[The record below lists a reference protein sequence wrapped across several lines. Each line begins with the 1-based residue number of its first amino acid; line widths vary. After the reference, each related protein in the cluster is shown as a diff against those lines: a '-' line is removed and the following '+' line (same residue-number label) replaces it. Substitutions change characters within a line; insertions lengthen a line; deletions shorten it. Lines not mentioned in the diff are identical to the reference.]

1 VSRETTFADFRFP
14 RLLSSFFLL
23 LAGWIWLVT
32 GAAAGQDAS
41 KCAGCHDQSA
51 KIKNTPQADLG
62 CDTCH
67 TDREKYPHPK
77 AAVTSTCRDC
87 HTSQAEQHADSVH
100 GRALKAGNAGAP
112 DCAMCHSSAHE
123 VLRPRSPEFH
133 KAVPDTCGM
142 CHDKISAEF
151 KESIHGKAVADGVPE
166 APVCTDCHGEHSIQ
180 SHQSKDSPVHT
191 SHIQETCGSCHGDV
205 RLSRKF
211 GLPADR
217 VITFEASF
225 HGLAAKAGSQTV
237 ANCASCHG
245 VHNIYPS
252 KDKRSTTNTAN
263 LQKTCGSCH
272 PGAGQRFAL
281 GTVHWTDG
289 SGEPAPVRIARQ
301 FYIITI
307 GTVIGLML
315 LHNGGDWIRK
325 LRRLRL
331 RPVSA
336 IPDGGHPRGKN
347 HVIDVRMYPWE
358 RVQHLLL
365 LTSFITLGWTGF
377 ALKFPDQWWAWP
389 LVRWE
394 TSWPVRGTVHRVA
407 SVVFMIAGFLHVI
420 SIAVSPRLR
429 RHWQKFIPRLNDIRE
444 AVRNT
449 AYNLGFTSKRP
460 RISPYSYIEKA
471 EYWAL
476 IWGGIVMLV
485 TGVMLWA
492 NNFFLSRV
500 PKVLLDLATA
510 VHFYEAVLA
519 CLAIV
524 VWHFYFVIFDPDVYP
539 MDTGWLTGKTV
550 RRHDESQ
557 NGEESHSEVELEH
570 ASDR

>member
-1 VSRETTFADFRFP
+1 MHRDTTFADFRFT
-14 RLLSSFFLL
+14 RLIHTFLYL
-23 LAGWIWLVT
+23 LAGWIWLVI
-32 GAAAGQDAS
+32 GVAVGQDA
-41 KCAGCHDQSA
+41 KTCASCHDQAA
-51 KIKNTPQADLG
+51 KIKNTPHADLG
-62 CDTCH
+62 CETCH
-67 TDREKYPHPK
+67 TGRETYPHPK
-77 AAVTSTCRDC
+77 TATTSTCGEC
-87 HTSQAEQHADSVH
+87 HSEQFAQHANSVH

-112 DCAMCHSSAHE
+112 DCAMCHTSAHE

-142 CHDKISAEF
+142 CHDKIAAQY
-151 KESIHGKAVADGVPE
+151 KDSIHGKAVADGVPE

-180 SHQSKDSPVHT
+180 SHNSTSSPVHA

-217 VITFEASF
+217 VVTFEASF

-252 KDKRSTTNTAN
+252 SDKRSTINPAN
-263 LQKTCGSCH
+263 LQKTCGACH

-289 SGEPAPVRIARQ
+289 QGEPGPVRIARQ
-301 FYIITI
+301 FYMVTI
-307 GTVIGLML
+307 ASVIGLML
-315 LHNGGDWIRK
+315 LHNGGDWLRK
-325 LRRLRL
+325 LQRLRL
-331 RPVSA
+331 RPIA
-336 IPDGGHPRGKN
+336 AAPHTAHAHFGPHP
-347 HVIDVRMYPWE
+347 HVVDIRMYPWE
-358 RVQHLLL
+358 RVQHILL
-365 LTSFITLGWTGF
+365 LTSFIVLGWTGF
-377 ALKFPDQWWAWP
+377 ALKFPDHWWAWP

-394 TSWPVRGTVHRVA
+394 TSWPVRGTVHRIA
-407 SVVFMIAGFLHVI
+407 SVIFMIAGLLHVI

-429 RHWQKFIPRLNDIRE
+429 KHWMNFIPRLNDMRE
-444 AVRNT
+444 AIRNM
-449 AYNLGFTSKRP
+449 AYNVGLTSKRP
-460 RISPYSYIEKA
+460 HISPYSYIEKA

-524 VWHFYFVIFDPDVYP
+524 VWHFYFVIFDPEVYP
-539 MDTGWLTGKTV
+539 MDTGWWNGKTV
-550 RRHDESQ
+550 RKH
-557 NGEESHSEVELEH
+557 GEPQEEGTPKHGSERK
-570 ASDR
+570 AK